1 MKTILISG
9 GRGLIGKSLS
19 RLLKQKGYTVYKLT
33 RRPKKNS
40 HIYWNPEKQTI
51 ESKHL
56 AEIDVIINLAGS
68 NIADKKWSNDRKTD
82 LVNSRVNSIHFLKA
96 AAEKMPNLKY
106 YISASGINC
115 YGYNGPHE
123 KTETDPYGKD
133 FLSQLVKDWEMAS
146 DSFGSICPVAKLRI
160 AMVIDGRGGALKKMM
175 QPIKF
180 GLGSPLGSG
189 KQYVPW
195 IHIDDLCNMF
205 AYCIENN
212 ISGTYNAANGYISN
226 RELMKTIT
234 KKMKKPFFL
243 PSVPKGILKVFLG
256 EMATMLTESL
266 KVSNEKIRKAGFR
279 FRHTNFDSAIAE
291 IVKK

>member
-1 MKTILISG
+1 MKTVLISG

-19 RLLKQKGYTVYKLT
+19 SLLRQKGYNVYKLT
-33 RRPKKNS
+33 RRPKKSS

-56 AEIDVIINLAGS
+56 SEIDAIINLAGS
-68 NIADKKWSNDRKTD
+68 GIAEKKWSSDRKTD
-82 LVNSRVNSIHFLKA
+82 LVNSRVNSIHFLKT
-96 AAEKMPNLKY
+96 AAENMPNLKY

-123 KTETDPYGKD
+123 KTENDPYGND
-133 FLSQLVKDWEMAS
+133 FLSRLVKDWELAS
-146 DSFGSICPVAKLRI
+146 DSFSDVCPVAKLRI
-160 AMVIDGRGGALKKMM
+160 AMVIDGRGGALKKLMR
-175 QPIKF
+175 PVKF
-180 GLGSPLGSG
+180 GLGSPLASG

-195 IHIDDLCNMF
+195 IHIDDLCSMF
-205 AYCIENN
+205 IYCIENN

-234 KKMKKPFFL
+234 NKMKKPFFL
-243 PSVPKGILKVFLG
+243 PPVPKGVLKVFLG
-256 EMATMLTESL
+256 EMASMLTESL

-279 FRHTNFDSAIAE
+279 FRYTNFDAAITE

>member
-19 RLLKQKGYTVYKLT
+19 RLLTQRGYTVYKLT
-33 RRPKKNS
+33 RKPKKDW

-51 ESKHL
+51 ESKL
-56 AEIDVIINLAGS
+56 LPEIDIIINLAGS
-68 NIADKKWSNDRKTD
+68 NIGDKKWSDDRKKY
-82 LVNSRVNSIHFLKA
+82 LVNSRVNSINFLKST
-96 AAEKMPNLKY
+96 AEKMPNLKY

-115 YGYNGPHE
+115 YGYNGSLE
-123 KTETDPYGKD
+123 KTEKDGFGDD
-133 FLSQLVKDWEMAS
+133 FLSCLVKDWETAS
-146 DSFGSICPVAKLRI
+146 DSFQDICPVAKLRI
-160 AMVIDGRGGALKKMM
+160 AMVIDRRGGALKKIMRTV
-175 QPIKF
+175 KL

-195 IHIDDLCNMF
+195 VHIDDLCNMF
-205 AYCIENN
+205 LYCIENN

-226 RELMKTIT
+226 REFMKTIT

-243 PSVPKGILKVFLG
+243 PAVPKKILTVFLG

-266 KVSNEKIRKAGFR
+266 KVSNEKIRKVGFR
-279 FRHTNFDSAIAE
+279 FRYSNFDAAITE

>member
-1 MKTILISG
+1 MKTVLISG

-19 RLLKQKGYTVYKLT
+19 RMLKQKGYTVYKLT
-33 RRPKKNS
+33 RRPKKSS

-51 ESKHL
+51 ESKYL
-56 AEIDVIINLAGS
+56 SEIDIIINLAGS
-68 NIADKKWSNDRKTD
+68 NIASKKWSNDRKID
-82 LVNSRVNSIHFLKA
+82 LVNSRVNSIHFLKKS
-96 AAEKMPNLKY
+96 AEKMPNLKY

-123 KTETDPYGKD
+123 KIESDPYGKD
-133 FLSQLVKDWEMAS
+133 FLSRLVKDWETAS
-146 DSFGSICPVAKLRI
+146 DSFSDICPVAKLRI
-160 AMVIDGRGGALKKMM
+160 AMVIDRRGGALKKIMR
-175 QPIKF
+175 PIKF

-205 AYCIENN
+205 VYCIENN

-226 RELMKTIT
+226 HELMKTIT

-243 PSVPKGILKVFLG
+243 PAVPKGILKVFLG
-256 EMATMLTESL
+256 EMASMLTESL

-279 FRHTNFDSAIAE
+279 FRYANFDSAITE